1 MLTYSYDKAKA
12 RCLGLS
18 LPWNAEFAAQSDVMF
33 ARLELTQAQV
43 DELSIY
49 HCHLVKWMFSPRA
62 YRWSQRIAMAV
73 HFLFGR
79 K

>member
-1 MLTYSYDKAKA
+1 MLTYSYDKAKT
-12 RCLGLS
+12 RCLELR
-18 LPWNAEFAAQSDVMF
+18 LPWNADFAAQSDVMF
-33 ARLELTQAQV
+33 ARLGLTQEQV
-43 DELSIY
+43 DELSVY

-62 YRWSQRIAMAV
+62 YRWWQRIAMAV